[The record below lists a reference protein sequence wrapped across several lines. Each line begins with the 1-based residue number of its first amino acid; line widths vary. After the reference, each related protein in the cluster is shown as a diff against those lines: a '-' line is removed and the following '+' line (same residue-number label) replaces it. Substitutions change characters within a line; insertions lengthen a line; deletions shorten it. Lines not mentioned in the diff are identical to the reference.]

1 MANNFKYKPSRKSI
15 GFRNIGSGLR
25 SAEDRLRE
33 QQKTGTDA
41 LKVSRWQQ
49 DQENKRFISGQA
61 NKLELEARIAQT
73 NREFNRKVD
82 KHLFDTTV
90 THNQSVV
97 DKLSGEAKEKARY
110 AEWLSKYGAFAPK
123 SLENYTKLAQ
133 GSMKLYDEVR
143 GQMLWDS
150 ANESGLLEEQVSAT
164 EIADLKIKVNM
175 LNDAQKLDSKGQ
187 KALYKGGFGS
197 SVNSYGLTILNYK
210 LKNKNLQHDKAKD
223 FINNLAG
230 AEYNKNTAV
239 EYMKFYA
246 WQELKRLNISPN
258 SRAGKEI
265 INFYR
270 ALGAQDA
277 YRLEGEEQVME
288 TQSLLNDALTKY
300 EAQKAIVIDGESD
313 DARRQRLS
321 THFNFA
327 VLLVQSGTFKDPNTG
342 TILRPGVGKNRTG
355 YNPGTSYEAL
365 LGYIAANY
373 PDMFESGE
381 EMGEEIGQ
389 YSTLP
394 NSDGKGGFIA
404 SKEYWGSKHPFR
416 TNRGVDA
423 LIESKDNKRDK
434 DLKDKQ
440 GSADDSN
447 IATFNQEYEEKKV
460 EFAGNPRA
468 LNQWLAGKVSEAY
481 RETEGTD
488 RYKNHVYQIAGLT
501 EDQFSSALAF
511 SSISAMY
518 YSEDENSTALAFA
531 MFSGLDPAVQ
541 KKLAPEFDK
550 FDKVNQSGFSFN
562 GKGPIQSLRALS
574 LLKYQTAEGE
584 PGTGSTSKQLGIS
597 AQYNRVVYENHIVEE
612 YLKLINSPEYK
623 DPTTWNT
630 AMKVAI
636 GIVDKE
642 FAEGAYKANM
652 SDSYKEKYDASRY
665 RRRPASMSSV
675 ADGTHVIYLESSMTN
690 KDSEVERIIKI
701 RNAREAMAANPESD
715 IEIEPFSADNI
726 TTIYRENTLVGNKY
740 DSLQYL
746 LSHPRVVDSKTIKS
760 WANLPPGIFF
770 DTLEVP
776 ENVKVLAKLS
786 GKTEVEIMNMLLKLE
801 GYDRHIEGSI
811 EDALILQNDGRLIPN
826 RSVLGFSMWCAAR
839 SQNCYPISMQGR
851 AYYDRDSW
859 ANETDPTPTL
869 EAEWDFK
876 QEYWKRT
883 NDSYW
888 SKDPDTDLY
897 NFENPSTF
905 IENGGFDL
913 NIDTPTKVLESLN
926 LKPSLPPKYPINFD
940 FGGKK

>member
-33 QQKTGTDA
+33 QQKIGTDA
-41 LKVSRWQQ
+41 LKVARYQQ

-61 NKLELEARIAQT
+61 NKLELESRIAQT
-73 NREFNRKVD
+73 NRDFNRKVD

-97 DKLSGEAKEKARY
+97 DKLSGEAKQKAEY

-150 ANESGLLEEQVSAT
+150 ANESGLLEGQVNAT
-164 EIADLKIKVNM
+164 EIADLKLKVNM
-175 LNDAQKLDSKGQ
+175 LNDFQKLDSKGQ
-187 KALYKGGFGS
+187 NALYQGGFGNS
-197 SVNSYGLTILNYK
+197 NNSYGLTILNYK
-210 LKNKNLQHDKAKD
+210 LKNKNLEHDKAKD
-223 FINNLAG
+223 FINNLEG
-230 AEYNKNTAV
+230 ANYNKNSAV
-239 EYMKFYA
+239 EYMKFYG

-277 YRLEGEEQVME
+277 YRLEGEEQVMQ
-288 TQSLLNDALTKY
+288 TQSLLNDSLIKY

-313 DARRQRLS
+313 DERRQRLS
-321 THFNFA
+321 VHFNMA

-365 LGYIAANY
+365 LGYISANY
-373 PDMFESGE
+373 PDMFASGE
-381 EMGEEIGQ
+381 SMGEEIGQ

-394 NSDGKGGFIA
+394 NSDGKGGFIP
-404 SKEYWGSKHPFR
+404 SSEYWGSKHPFR
-416 TNRGVDA
+416 TQRGIDA
-423 LIESKDNKRDK
+423 LIESKDNKQK
-434 DLKDKQ
+434 NDLKDKENT
-440 GSADDSN
+440 ADASN
-447 IATFNQEYEEKKV
+447 IATFNKEYEEKKL
-460 EFAGNPRA
+460 EFKGNPRA
-468 LNQWLAGKVSEAY
+468 LNQWLSGKVNEAY

-488 RYKNHVYQIAGLT
+488 KYKNHVYQIAGLT
-501 EDQFSSALAF
+501 EDQFSSALVF

-518 YSEDENSTALAFA
+518 YGEQENSTALAFA
-531 MFSGLDPAVQ
+531 MFSGLDPSVQ
-541 KKLAPEFDK
+541 QKLAPEFEK

-562 GKGPIQSLRALS
+562 GKGPIQSIRALS
-574 LLKYQTAEGE
+574 LLKYQTAEGAAN
-584 PGTGSTSKQLGIS
+584 TGSTSKQIGIS
-597 AQYNRVVYENHIVEE
+597 AQYNRVRYENHVVEE
-612 YLKLINSPEYK
+612 YLTLINSPEYK
-623 DPTTWNT
+623 DPATWNQ

-636 GIVDKE
+636 GIVDVE
-642 FAEGAYKANM
+642 FADGAYEAKM
-652 SDSYKEKYDASRY
+652 SDVKKAKYDASRY
-665 RRRPASMSSV
+665 RRKPASMSSV
-675 ADGTHVIYLESSMTN
+675 ADGTQVIYLADQLTT
-690 KDSEVERIIKI
+690 KDSEVQRIISI
-701 RNAREAMAANPESD
+701 RNAREAMAAKPESD
-715 IEIEPFSADNI
+715 IAIEPFSEENI
-726 TTIYRENTLVGNKY
+726 TLIYRENTLVGSKH
-740 DSLQYL
+740 DSLQWL
-746 LSHPRVVDSKTIKS
+746 LSNPRVIDSKTIKS
-760 WANLPPGIFF
+760 WANLPPGIYF

-776 ENVKVLAKLS
+776 ENVTILAKLS

-801 GYDRHIEGSI
+801 GYDRHIEAGS

-826 RSVLGFSMWCAAR
+826 RRSDIGLSMWCAAR

-859 ANETDPTPTL
+859 ANVTDPTSTL

-876 QEYWKRT
+876 QEYWKKT

-888 SKDPDTDLY
+888 SKDPNTDLY

-913 NIDTPTKVLESLN
+913 NMDTPTKILESLN
-926 LKPSLPPKYPINFD
+926 LTPSLPPKYKIN